1 MKEILCFGDSNTY
14 GLIPGTT
21 RRYNRETRWTGILS
35 EKLYDKGY
43 RIIEEGLCG
52 RTSVFDDA
60 TRDGRNGA
68 KVLPMLLETHAPLD
82 QVVLMLGT
90 NDCKTYNHAS
100 ADRIGKG
107 IEKLIQQ
114 IRKADP
120 AIDILLVSPIELGE
134 DVWKPGFDLEFDQ
147 HSVKVSKQLKQT
159 YLKIAWKYGC
169 DFLAASDV
177 AKPSK
182 ADMEHMNEKGHKNL
196 AKAIESFLV
205 EKEKKS
211 FKQLCKCGMIRQ
223 MWYFIRIHII
233 KETKCSER
241 NFTYGNDQSTGMET
255 RPASI

>member
-21 RRYNRETRWTGILS
+21 RRYDRETRWTGILA

-107 IEKLIQQ
+107 
-114 IRKADP
+114 
-120 AIDILLVSPIELGE
+120 
-134 DVWKPGFDLEFDQ
+134 
-147 HSVKVSKQLKQT
+147 SK
-159 YLKIAWKYGC
+159 
-169 DFLAASDV
+169 
-177 AKPSK
+177 
-182 ADMEHMNEKGHKNL
+182 N
-196 AKAIESFLV
+196 
-205 EKEKKS
+205 
-211 FKQLCKCGMIRQ
+211 
-223 MWYFIRIHII
+223 
-233 KETKCSER
+233 
-241 NFTYGNDQSTGMET
+241 
-255 RPASI
+255 